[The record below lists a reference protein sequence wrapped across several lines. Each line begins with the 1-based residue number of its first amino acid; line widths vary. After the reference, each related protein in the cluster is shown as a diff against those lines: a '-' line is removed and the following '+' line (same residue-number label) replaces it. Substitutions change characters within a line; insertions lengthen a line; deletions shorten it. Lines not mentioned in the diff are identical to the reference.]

1 MRITLKH
8 EKHKFHIILP
18 TRLLCSRTAVRLLN
32 RYVQKNGCEDIPH
45 IPPVFAHQIYKEIK
59 RSKRRYGGKWVLLD
73 MSSCEGDGISIKL

>member
-18 TRLLCSRTAVRLLN
+18 TRLLCSRMAVRLIN
-32 RYVQKNGCEDIPH
+32 RYAPKNGCEDIPH
-45 IPPVFAHQIYKEIK
+45 IPPVYAKKLYREIK
-59 RSKRRYGGKWVLLD
+59 RSKRRYGRGWVLLD